1 MPSSHSA
8 TRLPLAL
15 AALYGLAIV
24 YASLQPFANWMAPLP
39 GVPFFLFAPWP
50 PRWVRYDVVTNVL
63 AYVPF
68 GFFVSLIPRRHSP
81 ARMVAVAVSAG
92 ALLSFSMETLQTF
105 LPPRD
110 ASLADLSANSIGGA
124 LGGAL
129 AVAFA
134 RSPGAWRF
142 VTSGRDRWVLHGAV
156 GDIGLAMLAIW
167 LAVQANPGIPLF
179 AAMYDPLPQIS
190 GAAPDFAAT
199 VVQAAHSS
207 FQLLGVGLFL
217 ALLLRERRYVGGA
230 TLLLIG
236 AAALTKGIAAALLLR
251 PAAWEHW
258 LSPPVAMGVAAGS
271 LLLSMAIWLPRPAQI
286 TLAAIAL
293 LSSLLATLL
302 APDLLSAR
310 IPIALFN
317 GPYGHL
323 LNFNG
328 LTHTVLLLWPAGA
341 SALLFAIAGRPDWGA
356 PQEQTGLAAGGASR
370 DPPA

>member
-1 MPSSHSA
+1 MPASQSP
-8 TRLPLAL
+8 TRLPLFL
-15 AALYGLAIV
+15 AALYGLAII
-24 YASLQPFANWMAPLP
+24 YASLQPFANWLAPLP

-50 PRWVRYDVVTNVL
+50 GRWVRYDVVTNVL

-68 GFFVSLIPRRHSP
+68 GFFVALIPRRHSP
-81 ARMVAVAVSAG
+81 PAMLVAAVSAG
-92 ALLSFSMETLQTF
+92 ALLSFAMETLQTF
-105 LPPRD
+105 LPTRD
-110 ASLADLSANSIGGA
+110 ASLADLLANTAGGA

-134 RSPGAWRF
+134 RSPDARRL
-142 VTSGRDRWVLHGAV
+142 VASIRERWFLQGAV
-156 GDIGLAMLAIW
+156 GDVGLALLAIW
-167 LAVQANPGIPLF
+167 LVVQANPGIPLF
-179 AAMYDPLPQIS
+179 ATMYDPQPQPS
-190 GAAPDFAAT
+190 ATAPDIAAT
-199 VVQAAHSS
+199 VVEAAHSS

-230 TLLLIG
+230 TLVLIG

-258 LSPPVAMGVAAGS
+258 LSPPVAVGVAAGS

-310 IPIALFN
+310 MPIALFN

-328 LTHTVLLLWPAGA
+328 LTRTVLLLWPAGA
-341 SALLFAIAGRPDWGA
+341 SALLFAIAGRPNWGEPQQQA
-356 PQEQTGLAAGGASR
+356 PLAASGASR